1 MRYLMYFQY
10 MLGQLSI
17 SENAKEW
24 TKITE
29 EYICFYFLSNNWF
42 YTKMFFW
49 PDIFEYFVH
58 WSLTDY
64 DKLHVCNEAI
74 VFW

>member
-1 MRYLMYFQY
+1 MFCQTT
-10 MLGQLSI
+10 G
-17 SENAKEW
+17 
-24 TKITE
+24 
-29 EYICFYFLSNNWF
+29 F
-42 YTKMFFW
+42 YTKRFFW

>member
-1 MRYLMYFQY
+1 